1 MEGSHG
7 EFEGQQ
13 RGRALRQVVDEK
25 ETLFEIIA
33 ASLSRILSTLLFA
46 SLLDLDSLYKFYI

>member
-33 ASLSRILSTLLFA
+33 AFLSTLLFA